1 MIRLTQA
8 RENTPYVWV
17 PQPYALAVALNDQA
31 VAVVLDFVDPL
42 RTVRNLGPA
51 EMQYFGMIIPPR

>member
-51 EMQYFGMIIPPR
+51 ECSTSA